1 MSIKDGD
8 VFTLRVGK
16 KSHTLYTVEVVISPA
31 ATKQGLSGRPSLRK
45 GHGMLFVYGG
55 ISKQSMWM
63 IEMRFPLDIV
73 WLDENLEIVHITKGC
88 APCPNATQCPTY
100 SSVYR
105 VKYAIEMTAGEA
117 DTYGFQ
123 VGKQLLV
130 V

>member
-1 MSIKDGD
+1 
-8 VFTLRVGK
+8 
-16 KSHTLYTVEVVISPA
+16 
-31 ATKQGLSGRPSLRK
+31 
-45 GHGMLFVYGG
+45 
-55 ISKQSMWM
+55 MWM

-88 APCPNATQCPTY
+88 QPCPNATQCPTY

-117 DTYGFQ
+117 DTYGIQ